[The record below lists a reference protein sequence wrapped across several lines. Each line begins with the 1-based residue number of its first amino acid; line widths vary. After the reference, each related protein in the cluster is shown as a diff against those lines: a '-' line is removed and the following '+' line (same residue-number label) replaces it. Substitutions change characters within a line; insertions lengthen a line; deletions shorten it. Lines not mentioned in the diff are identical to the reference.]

1 MKQKPRRTLQY
12 TSGRAKPEASN
23 VGDLAAHMSELQRLR
38 KRVRDAEAAARSL
51 AKGKP
56 VFAKRAN

>member
-1 MKQKPRRTLQY
+1 MKQRTRCTLQ
-12 TSGRAKPEASN
+12 TSDLVKPEASN
-23 VGDLAAHMSELQRLR
+23 LRDLAAHMSELQRLR

-51 AKGKP
+51 AKGKL